1 MARSARSS
9 KRKDASKPRAMV
21 VDERPIERILPHIHE
36 RGNTDHAIRTI
47 LYIEVQD
54 HPAMEAASIIQ
65 KITSTL
71 SNEHPTFVIPL
82 RFGKLTTE
90 YEFEGEFLETAKA
103 LCEVKDGKIVLK
115 DGAKKVNV
123 IRQRI

>member
-1 MARSARSS
+1 MVKPARSG
-9 KRKDASKPRAMV
+9 KREDAPKPQTIV
-21 VDERPIERILPHIHE
+21 VDERPVERILPHIHE

-47 LYIEVQD
+47 LYVEVQD
-54 HPAMEAASIIQ
+54 HPGAEAAAIIQ
-65 KITSTL
+65 KITKTL
-71 SNEHPTFVIPL
+71 SNEHPTFVVPL

-103 LCEVKDGKIVLK
+103 LCEVKDGEIVLK
-115 DGAKKVNV
+115 DGAKAVNV